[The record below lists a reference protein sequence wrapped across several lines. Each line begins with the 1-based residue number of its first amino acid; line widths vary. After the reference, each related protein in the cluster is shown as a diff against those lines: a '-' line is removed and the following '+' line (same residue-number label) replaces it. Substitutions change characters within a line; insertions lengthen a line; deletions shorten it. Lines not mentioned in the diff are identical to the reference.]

1 MPKNPRS
8 PRRHPLTLVGD
19 DPPPDVRV
27 DGVDTVAMTEQ
38 QYTAAVHALATL
50 IDTWRTTT
58 QAGAVDDGAGDGD
71 RPLAA

>member
-1 MPKNPRS
+1 MSKNPRS
-8 PRRHPLTLVGD
+8 PHRGPLTLVGD
-19 DPPPDVRV
+19 DPLPDVQV

-50 IDTWRTTT
+50 IDTWRATT
-58 QAGAVDDGAGDGD
+58 QTGAADDGAGDGD